1 MKRVCNFDLEGVCY
15 APVCFSGVECG
26 AKVGGKIV
34 HASDVAMKE
43 RSVAVYGIKMEV
55 MQPTVVNISSENVAT
70 E

>member
-15 APVCFSGVECG
+15 APVCFSKVECG

-34 HASDVAMKE
+34 HASEVEIKG
-43 RSVAVYGIKMEV
+43 RSAKIYYVEAEV
-55 MQPTVVNISSENVAT
+55 KQPTVVNTSSENVAT